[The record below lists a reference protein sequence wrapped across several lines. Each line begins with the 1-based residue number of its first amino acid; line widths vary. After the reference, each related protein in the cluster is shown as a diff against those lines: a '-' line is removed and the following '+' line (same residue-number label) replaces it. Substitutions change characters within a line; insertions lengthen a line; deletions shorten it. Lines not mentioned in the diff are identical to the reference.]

1 MKRVRACL
9 IGAGAIGVALVA
21 AACGSG
27 SSDSA
32 STPSVTTVGAA
43 DSSVSGNLSFVGIW
57 TGPEQKNFRLVLD
70 GFEKKFPNVS
80 VKYTSG
86 GDNTPTI
93 LSTAIAGGNPP
104 DLAAVGQPG
113 LVEQFSTR
121 KAIKPLTFVKSTMS
135 ENYADSWVTL
145 GTYHGKLFGMVFK
158 GANKSTIWYS
168 TSAFKNAG
176 VDPPKTWAELLV
188 AAKTLRASGTKAYS
202 IAGADG
208 WTLTDLFENIYL
220 RQAGAAKYDKLSA
233 HTIKWTDP
241 TVKTALKTM
250 AQVFSD
256 TDNIRGGTTG
266 ALQTDFPTSVNNVFS
281 RPPKAAMVM
290 EGDFV
295 PGASATT
302 AKPIAD
308 YNEFPFPSVDGS
320 APSVVGGG
328 DTVVMFK
335 DTPAARALVTYLA
348 SPEAAT
354 IWAERGGFSSPNK
367 GVPANAYPDA
377 LTRATATALAQ
388 AKTFRFD
395 MSDLAPSAF
404 GGTPSQGEWKILQ
417 DFLRSPKNF
426 NSTAAKLEKAAA
438 RAYGK

>member
-1 MKRVRACL
+1 
-9 IGAGAIGVALVA
+9 
-21 AACGSG
+21 
-27 SSDSA
+27 
-32 STPSVTTVGAA
+32 
-43 DSSVSGNLSFVGIW
+43 
-57 TGPEQKNFRLVLD
+57 
-70 GFEKKFPNVS
+70 
-80 VKYTSG
+80 
-86 GDNTPTI
+86 
-93 LSTAIAGGNPP
+93 
-104 DLAAVGQPG
+104 
-113 LVEQFSTR
+113 
-121 KAIKPLTFVKSTMS
+121 
-135 ENYADSWVTL
+135 
-145 GTYHGKLFGMVFK
+145 MVFK

-176 VDPPKTWAELLV
+176 VEPPKTWAGLLA

-220 RQAGAAKYDKLSA
+220 RQAGPAKYDKLSA

-295 PGASATT
+295 PGASATK
-302 AKPIAD
+302 AKPITE
-308 YNEFPFPSVDGS
+308 YNEFAFPSVDGS

-335 DTPAARALVTYLA
+335 DTPCGPRPCDLPGEPRGGDHLGQARRLLVAQQGRAGERVSGCADARDGHGARA
-348 SPEAAT
+348 
-354 IWAERGGFSSPNK
+354 GQD
-367 GVPANAYPDA
+367 VP
-377 LTRATATALAQ
+377 
-388 AKTFRFD
+388 
-395 MSDLAPSAF
+395 
-404 GGTPSQGEWKILQ
+404 
-417 DFLRSPKNF
+417 LRHV
-426 NSTAAKLEKAAA
+426 
-438 RAYGK
+438 